1 LVSGRADQ
9 EVVMIRLRRNSVSG
23 TSLDFALAEGDKPEP
38 MGVQVKIC
46 GINSVESAD
55 AALRAGADFGGL
67 VFHPK
72 SPRNLARDQA
82 GALAAFMRGKLRLVA
97 LFADAADEEIHE
109 VVKIVRPDFLQLH
122 GAETPERVAS
132 LRSRFGF
139 PVIKAVAIADASD
152 VAGIARY
159 EVATDML
166 LLDAKAPDGAMRP
179 GGHGAAFDWQLL
191 RGRKFSKPWLLAG
204 GLNADNV
211 ARAIAASGA
220 PCVDVSSG
228 VETAAGRK
236 SPEMISAF
244 ITAARAATFAG
255 TSA

>member
-1 LVSGRADQ
+1 
-9 EVVMIRLRRNSVSG
+9 
-23 TSLDFALAEGDKPEP
+23 

-55 AALRAGADFGGL
+55 AAVRAGADYCGL

-72 SPRNLARDQA
+72 SPRNLSRDQA
-82 GALAAFMRGKLRLVA
+82 GALAAFMRGRTRLVA
-97 LFADAADEEIHE
+97 LFADAGDEEIHDI
-109 VVKIVRPDFLQLH
+109 VKFVRPDFLQLH
-122 GAETPERVAS
+122 GSETPERVGA
-132 LRSRFGF
+132 LRSRFGI
-139 PVIKAVAIADASD
+139 PIIKAVAIADMSD
-152 VAGIARY
+152 VANAARHEIA
-159 EVATDML
+159 ADML
-166 LLDAKAPDGAMRP
+166 LLDAKSPDGAMRP

-211 ARAIAASGA
+211 ARAIHSADA
-220 PCVDVSSG
+220 PGVDVSSG
-228 VETAAGRK
+228 VETAPGIK

-244 ITAARAATFAG
+244 VIAARAATTAG

>member
-1 LVSGRADQ
+1 
-9 EVVMIRLRRNSVSG
+9 
-23 TSLDFALAEGDKPEP
+23 
-38 MGVQVKIC
+38 MGVLVKIC

-55 AALRAGADFGGL
+55 AAVRAGADFCGL

-72 SPRNLARDQA
+72 SPRNLSRDQA
-82 GALAAFMRGKLRLVA
+82 GALAAFARGRLQLVA
-97 LFADAADEEIHE
+97 LFADAGDEEMHE
-109 VVKIVRPDFLQLH
+109 VVKFVRPDFLQLH
-122 GAETPERVAS
+122 GNETPERVAA
-132 LRSRFGF
+132 LRSRFGI

-152 VAGIARY
+152 MTNAARH
-159 EVATDML
+159 EAAADML

-204 GLNADNV
+204 GLNAENV
-211 ARAIAASGA
+211 ARAIRACDA
-220 PCVDVSSG
+220 PGVDVSSG
-228 VETAAGRK
+228 VETAPGSK

-244 ITAARAATFAG
+244 AAAARAATYAG